1 MRDLVIIGAGGF
13 GREVRRWASVS
24 REDWGFTVAPLR
36 WDSVVLINS
45 DELPKL
51 PNKYVAVVTI
61 GDPATRRKVVEGLEL
76 SPHGLW
82 SPRIS
87 ALSADISDIVFID
100 RGTIICQN
108 SVINVNVRIGEHVH
122 VNMACTIGHDCII
135 GDFVTIS
142 PGVHISGNVT
152 VGDEVFIG
160 TGAVIREKL
169 TIGKG
174 ATIGM
179 GAVVVKDV
187 PAGVTVVG
195 NPAREM
201 K

>member
-13 GREVRRWASVS
+13 GREVFDCANANGDAVMLLNDH
-24 REDWGFTVAPLR
+24 RELR
-36 WDSVVLINS
+36 YENAFD
-45 DELPKL
+45 
-51 PNKYVAVVTI
+51 AVVAI
-61 GDPATRRKVVEGLEL
+61 GKPETRKFVVDDIGATRGMERCGAKWDMLY
-76 SPHGLW
+76 HK
-82 SPRIS
+82 S
-87 ALSADISDIVFID
+87 AQVLDSFPNIGKGIIMCANAIVSSGCKI
-100 RGTIICQN
+100 GKHVQ
-108 SVINVNVRIGEHVH
+108 INF
-122 VNMACTIGHDCII
+122 ACTIGHDVII

-152 VGDEVFIG
+152 IGDEVFIG
-160 TGAVIREKL
+160 TGALIREKL

-187 PAGVTVVG
+187 PAGMVVVG
-195 NPAREM
+195 NPAKEM

>member
-13 GREVRRWASVS
+13 GREVRRWARDKHNIV
-24 REDWGFTVAPLR
+24 GFV
-36 WDSVVLINS
+36 NS
-45 DELPKL
+45 NELPQSGCI
-51 PNKYVAVVTI
+51 AVVTI
-61 GDPATRRKVVEGLEL
+61 GDPATRRKVVEETDAT
-76 SPHGLW
+76 W
-82 SPRIS
+82 AY
-87 ALSADISDIVFID
+87 ALYPDSADIADLTFID
-100 RGTIICQN
+100 KGTIICQN
-108 SVINVNVRIGEHVH
+108 VIITVNARIGKHVH
-122 VNMACTIGHDCII
+122 LNFASTIGHDCII

-152 VGDEVFIG
+152 IGDEVFIG
-160 TGAVIREKL
+160 TGALIREKL

-174 ATIGM
+174 AVIGM

-195 NPAREM
+195 NPAKEM